1 MDIASM
7 TLVELTEYVKDKGY
21 PAFRAKQLYDW
32 MHKKLILDPE
42 EMNNLPKD
50 MRIELM
56 KDSLSVSEET
66 KLISKKDGT
75 IKFLLKMHDGQMI
88 ETVFMRYKHGNS
100 VCISSQAGCRM
111 GCRFC
116 ASTIGGLIRNLEPSE
131 MLAQV
136 YHAVRSTGER
146 VSNIVVMGTGEP
158 LDNYDNLIRFIDLI
172 TDEAGYNISE
182 RNITVS
188 SCGIVPNII
197 RLADEKRNFTF
208 ALSLHATTDEERRSL
223 MPVAERY
230 SIKETLD
237 ACRYFFEKT
246 GRRLTFEYSLV
257 GGVNDSEEH
266 AKRLA
271 ALIKGLN
278 AHVNLIPVNPVEE
291 RKYRASDA
299 SRVDNFKNTL
309 EKYRINVTIRRGMGS
324 DIDAAC
330 GQLRRK
336 YSGTAATDNKSG
348 EQL

>member
-1 MDIASM
+1 
-7 TLVELTEYVKDKGY
+7 
-21 PAFRAKQLYDW
+21 
-32 MHKKLILDPE
+32 
-42 EMNNLPKD
+42 
-50 MRIELM
+50 
-56 KDSLSVSEET
+56 
-66 KLISKKDGT
+66 
-75 IKFLLKMHDGQMI
+75 
-88 ETVFMRYKHGNS
+88 
-100 VCISSQAGCRM
+100 M